1 MLTLLRFPL
10 AALFAFAGSAAS
22 RLVIVVL
29 AGGSDLADGVLAR
42 RFGATR
48 IGALLDPVADKV
60 FILVG
65 FLSLA
70 GRHLLQPLELVAVLA
85 RDIVVVVGFVAGALR
100 RRPLTVPARAGGK
113 AVTVCQMLTLV
124 ACIVESP
131 LAPPL
136 AWVTG
141 AVSCYA
147 IWDYGR
153 VAARATS

>member
-1 MLTLLRFPL
+1 VLTLLRFPL
-10 AALFAFAGSAAS
+10 AALFPFAGGAVS
-22 RLVIVVL
+22 RLVIVAL

-60 FILVG
+60 FILVA

-70 GRHLLQPLELVAVLA
+70 GRHLLQPLELAAVLA
-85 RDIVVVVGFVAGALR
+85 RDIVAVLAFAVGVLLR
-100 RRPLTVPARAGGK
+100 RAITMPARAGGK
-113 AVTVCQMLTLV
+113 AVTVCQMVTLV
-124 ACIVESP
+124 ACIVDSP

>member
-10 AALFAFAGSAAS
+10 AALFAFTGSAVS
-22 RLVIVVL
+22 RLVIVAL

-48 IGALLDPVADKV
+48 IGALLDPVADKI
-60 FILVG
+60 FILVA

-70 GRHLLQPLELVAVLA
+70 GRHLLQPFELVAVLA
-85 RDIVVVVGFVAGALR
+85 RDIVVVLAFAAGALL
-100 RRPLTVPARAGGK
+100 RRPMTTPARTGGK

-124 ACIVESP
+124 ACILESP

-136 AWVTG
+136 AWLTG

-153 VAARATS
+153 VSARVTS